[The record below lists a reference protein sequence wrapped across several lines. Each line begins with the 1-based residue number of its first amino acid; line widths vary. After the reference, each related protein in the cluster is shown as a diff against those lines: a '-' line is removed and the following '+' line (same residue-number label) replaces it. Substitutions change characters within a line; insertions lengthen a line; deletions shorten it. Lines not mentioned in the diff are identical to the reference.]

1 MKHNSRKYQQFLI
14 HIGILV
20 TFFLIPL
27 WLRIPNAPKSFTRE
41 YVLGFVWLIPLI
53 FTLTIWVTSGFLGIK
68 QVARSR
74 RRSLFAFSLLGL
86 ALWANL
92 SVLWAYM
99 RDLRPEV
106 TVGVAGQVGIMALFG
121 VMVLATAPAPRRVA
135 LALMLGMIA
144 YGIIGA
150 WQVTIQDDIGLRFLG
165 EFRLDRAQG
174 GISVVQ
180 AGDVR
185 WLRPYGLTPHPNV
198 YAGYMLVGVLCAVG
212 WVLARI
218 IPTPKSPPHKME
230 RGLDTADSL
239 ASLHIHKME
248 QGLDTAD
255 NFVSPPL
262 NTVGRGL
269 GGGVIIMLFG
279 LWVLFLTFSRSSW
292 LGFALGLIAMLIML
306 TIRKMWTKRALRRG
320 LLVGGAMV
328 LLGGIFIALYHPFI
342 LARAGV
348 TDEYVERRAVNE
360 RAIHLSVAYV
370 AFEEEPIWGVGI
382 GNFPWYS
389 TYYLKYEMRLDMK
402 GDNIH
407 NIYLSALTEL
417 GIIGLILM
425 LAGLLVALIKIP
437 TDIHRL
443 ALWGG
448 VLGLALVGLFDHYTW
463 SMLAYG
469 ALWWGL
475 MGAVLADPY
484 TAT

>member
-1 MKHNSRKYQQFLI
+1 MKDNSRKHQQFLI

-41 YVLGFVWLIPLI
+41 YVLGFVWLIPLT
-53 FTLTIWVTSGFLGIK
+53 FTLALWVSSGFLGIK

-92 SVLWAYM
+92 SVSWAYM

-135 LALMLGMIA
+135 LALIMGMVT

-165 EFRLDRAQG
+165 EFWLDPAQG

-198 YAGYMLVGVLCAVG
+198 FAGYMLVGVLCAVG

-218 IPTPKSPPHKME
+218 MPTQQTQIRMGETHLVRWWTTLLTP
-230 RGLDTADSL
+230 
-239 ASLHIHKME
+239 I
-248 QGLDTAD
+248 
-255 NFVSPPL
+255 
-262 NTVGRGL
+262 
-269 GGGVIIMLFG
+269 IIMLFG
-279 LWVLFLTFSRSSW
+279 LWMLFLTFSRSSW
-292 LGFALGLIAMLIML
+292 LGFASALIVMLITL
-306 TIRKMWTKRALRRG
+306 TIRKWWTKCALRMV
-320 LLVGGAMV
+320 LVVGGAMV
-328 LLGGIFIALYHPFI
+328 VMGGIFIALYHPFI
-342 LARAGV
+342 LARVGM
-348 TDEYVERRAVNE
+348 TDEYVEMRAVNE
-360 RAIHLSVAYV
+360 RAIHLRVAY
-370 AFEEEPIWGVGI
+370 ATFEESPVWGVGV

-389 TYYLKYEMRLDMK
+389 TYYLKYEMRVDMK

-417 GIIGLILM
+417 GIIGLVLM
-425 LAGLLVALIKIP
+425 LAGLIVALIKIP

-469 ALWWGL
+469 ALWWGI
-475 MGAVLADPY
+475 MGVVLAEPIPSLHHSNPIKRI
-484 TAT
+484 